1 MVTSSH
7 LERLGVVSF
16 VLRGWE
22 LFCVFIAGLCGSSCG
37 GAKMGSLL
45 YDDGVFSCA

>member
-1 MVTSSH
+1 MC

-22 LFCVFIAGLCGSSCG
+22 LFCLSVVGLCGSGCG
-37 GAKMGSLL
+37 GAKMGSLML
-45 YDDGVFSCA
+45 